1 MNFTILLVKKNK
13 NMKIYC
19 IDKWENSNDYTRF
32 VNNMSKYGDQVVHY
46 NVKEFRDGIL
56 LLPKNVKFDLLFIDD
71 INAKIVLESLV
82 LAFPLVKGRGL
93 IIVDDYTNSK
103 EHLHN
108 CPKAAIDAFFNV
120 YAPFVKALEFS
131 WQAIFLKRSRPLP
144 WKKCNSE
151 YYHEDLTKI

>member
-1 MNFTILLVKKNK
+1 
-13 NMKIYC
+13 MKIYC